1 MVDGGWL
8 AVDQRETM
16 QKERVVRL
24 GLIGAGRIG
33 RLHARILT
41 SLGGVDELLVADAD
55 PRAARSVAD
64 DVGGRAVDDPDA
76 AIAGADAI
84 VIAAATNAHASLL
97 RASVDA
103 GRPTFIEKP
112 LAFDLDESRE
122 LVELV
127 ERSGVAVQVG
137 FQRRFDVGFAEAQRL
152 VAAGE
157 LGEVYAIRLIAHDAA
172 PPPESYIPTSGG
184 IFRDS
189 SIHDFDALRFVT
201 GQDVEEVFAVGAI
214 RGFEMFA
221 RYGDVDTVGAMLRL
235 ADGTIATLS
244 QTRHNPRGYDIRM
257 ELVGSKDA
265 VSVGLG
271 PRTPT
276 RSLEPGGP
284 DFGPGWDSFLTRFE
298 PAYRAE
304 LTAFVRVAKGEL
316 PTPCTAADGY
326 EAMRIAV
333 AASRSLAE
341 RRLVK
346 IAEIV

>member
-1 MVDGGWL
+1 
-8 AVDQRETM
+8 M
-16 QKERVVRL
+16 QV

-33 RLHARILT
+33 RLHARLLA
-41 SLGGVDELLVADAD
+41 SLPDVEELLVADANQ
-55 PRAARSVAD
+55 AAADSVAEE
-64 DVGGRAVDDPDA
+64 VGGRAVAGPTE
-76 AIAGADAI
+76 AIEGADAV
-84 VIAAATNAHASLL
+84 VIAAATNAHATLL
-97 RASVDA
+97 RQAVER

-112 LAFDLDESRE
+112 LAFDLEESRD

-127 ERSGVAVQVG
+127 ERSGVTVQVG
-137 FQRRFDVGFAEAQRL
+137 FQRRFDTGFSEAQRL
-152 VAAGE
+152 VATGE
-157 LGEVYAIRLIAHDAA
+157 LGVVYAIRLIAHDAA

-201 GQDVEEVFAVGAI
+201 AQEVEEVFAIGAV

-221 RYGDVDTVGAMLRL
+221 RYDDSDTVGAILRL
-235 ADGTIATLS
+235 TDGTIATLS

-284 DFGPGWDSFLTRFE
+284 DFGEGWDSFLTRFE

-304 LTAFVRVAKGEL
+304 LTAFARVAAGEL
-316 PTPCTAADGY
+316 PTPCTARDGY

-333 AASRSLAE
+333 AASTSLAE
-341 RRLVK
+341 RRLVRV
-346 IAEIV
+346 ADIV